1 MINPTESEDDKN
13 NSQGA
18 EMFVGGHV
26 TPGGTW
32 RSCCLTMD
40 KQFVMFL
47 VQTLMGAGLLAFCA
61 FRLTTETDCDRN
73 APYWGLIG
81 TICGF
86 FFRKV
91 SKASPK
97 NVK

>member
-1 MINPTESEDDKN
+1 MEQIEIETTGEEKTEINERG
-13 NSQGA
+13 NS
-18 EMFVGGHV
+18 
-26 TPGGTW
+26 TW

-47 VQTLMGAGLLAFCA
+47 VQTLLGASLLSFCA
-61 FRLTTETDCDRN
+61 FRLTEETDCDKN

-91 SKASPK
+91 SK
-97 NVK
+97 VKTKS